1 MTPAPDSSDSVSRG
15 SVSRRALLSAGA
27 ATAAAF
33 ASPAG
38 AAASVEA
45 SAAKP
50 IRIGVISAAIEG
62 APQRLNGHTW
72 QFCQP
77 FHADVDLNAAAKI
90 NTPVMAQYYERYFR
104 NPLFNFGELPFPD
117 TRLTHI
123 HAAHE
128 EVMDAYTQV
137 FRGVEKAPSC
147 AKMVEEVDAVW
158 LGDASGLGDDHFDL
172 LAPAI
177 EKGLPIFCDK
187 PVGADVAQVKKV
199 LDYCKKYNAPLM
211 SSSIFCHQWGTQQ
224 ARRMIDSGEFGGL
237 QYAVCSQA
245 SACTSDRGWR
255 IYGQHPVWM
264 LLTVCGAG
272 VEAVTAYHRDTAWH
286 TQLMWP
292 DRMPAHA
299 WYGRPDISG
308 SYCQTTLYFQK
319 ARTPTYSWTPAIE
332 GDFNVGHVYEIY
344 RMADTFRR
352 MIRTRIEPVPHSTI
366 LEVTAIIH
374 AAVKSQQEKSR
385 AVTIEEMLS

>member
-1 MTPAPDSSDSVSRG
+1 MTPSADSFE

-33 ASPAG
+33 AAPAV
-38 AAASVEA
+38 AASPISTA
-45 SAAKP
+45 SEQNP

-62 APQRLNGHTW
+62 AGQRLNGHTW

-77 FHADVDLNAAAKI
+77 FHRDMDLDAVAKV
-90 NTPVMAQYYERYFR
+90 NTPQMASAYRKDFR
-104 NPLFNFGELPFPD
+104 NPFFNFGDLPFPD
-117 TRLTHI
+117 TKLTHI

-128 EVMDAYTQV
+128 DVMDAFTKV

-147 AKMVEEVDAVW
+147 AKMVEEVDAIW
-158 LGDASGLGDDHFDL
+158 LGDASGLGEDHFDL

-187 PVGADVAQVKKV
+187 PIGADTAQVKKV
-199 LDYCKKYNAPLM
+199 LDYAKKYNAPFM
-211 SSSIFCHQWGTQQ
+211 SSSIFCHQWGTTQ
-224 ARRMIDSGEFGGL
+224 ARRMIDSGEFGAL
-237 QYAVCSQA
+237 QYATCSQA
-245 SACTSDRGWR
+245 SSCSSDRGWR

-272 VEAVTAYHRDTAWH
+272 VEAVTAYHREGAWH
-286 TQLMWP
+286 THLMWP

-299 WYGRPDISG
+299 WFGRPDISG
-308 SYCQTTLYFQK
+308 SYCQTTVHFSK
-319 ARTPTYSWTPAIE
+319 PRAPTFTWTPAIE
-332 GDFNVGHVYEIY
+332 GNFDVGHVYEIY
-344 RMADTFRR
+344 RMADTFRQ

-385 AVTIEEMLS
+385 PVTLAEMLG